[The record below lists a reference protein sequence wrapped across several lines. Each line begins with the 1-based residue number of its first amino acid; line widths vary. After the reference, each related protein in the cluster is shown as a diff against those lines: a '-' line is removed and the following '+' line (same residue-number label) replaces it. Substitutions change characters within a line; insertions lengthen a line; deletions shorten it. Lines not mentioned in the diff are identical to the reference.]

1 MKQAIELLI
10 GLEKITCSFL
20 TKIISVWI
28 ILLIVLLNCLQAQD
42 TSKAAARDIDPSK
55 PTNLYTQ
62 VNANLEYQAG
72 KNQNLF
78 GVRINLQY
86 AFNPDNLLLIELPF
100 LYNDRTSKFGVG
112 DMRFRYY
119 NAIKR
124 NISPS
129 FIAIAAFTDVTVP
142 IGSYEDGI
150 GSSVWSVAGGA
161 VFGFIATKKLS
172 LFPGIS
178 YVHIGKPLTDK
189 IPDDIKFASN
199 GIGLQFNASYSFNK
213 STFLFFNPTPSFLNS
228 NGKWRSIWSGELNL
242 NKIIIPN
249 KFKLNIFWG
258 PNFTTHVHV
267 FRAGTTFFL

>member
-1 MKQAIELLI
+1 MPY
-10 GLEKITCSFL
+10 CSL
-20 TKIISVWI
+20 NKIIPIWI
-28 ILLIVLLNCLQAQD
+28 IVMISIMNCLNAQD
-42 TSKAAARDIDPSK
+42 TTKTAVQDIDPSK

-62 VNANLEYQAG
+62 INANLEYQAG
-72 KNQNLF
+72 KNQNLY
-78 GVRINLQY
+78 GVRANVQY

-112 DMRFRYY
+112 DMRVRYF

-129 FIAIAAFTDVTVP
+129 FIAIAPFADVTIP
-142 IGSYEDGI
+142 MGSYENGI
-150 GSSVWSVAGGA
+150 GSSVWSVAGGV

-178 YVHIGKPLTDK
+178 YVHITKPLTDL
-189 IPDDIKFASN
+189 IPDDLKSTSD

-213 STFLFFNPTPSFLNS
+213 STFLFFNPTPTFLHS

-249 KFKLNIFWG
+249 KLKVNVFWG
-258 PNFTTHVHV
+258 PNFTSDIHV
-267 FRAGTTFFL
+267 FRLGSTFFL

>member
-1 MKQAIELLI
+1 MPFYFSLRAIRILI
-10 GLEKITCSFL
+10 LVMIMGPNFL
-20 TKIISVWI
+20 F
-28 ILLIVLLNCLQAQD
+28 AQD
-42 TSKAAARDIDPSK
+42 TTKAAVQDIDPSK

-62 VNANLEYQAG
+62 INANLEYQAG

-78 GVRINLQY
+78 GLRTNVQY
-86 AFNPDNLLLIELPF
+86 AFNPDNLVLVELPF

-112 DMRFRYY
+112 DMRIRYF

-129 FIAIAAFTDVTVP
+129 FIAIAPFADITVP

-150 GSSVWSVAGGA
+150 GSSVWSLAGGV

-178 YVHIGKPLTDK
+178 YVHITKPSSDI
-189 IPDDIKFASN
+189 IPENLKSTSD

-213 STFLFFNPTPSFLNS
+213 TTFLFINPTPSFLNT
-228 NGKWRSIWSGELNL
+228 NGNWRSIWSGELNL
-242 NKIIIPN
+242 NKIVIPN
-249 KFKLNIFWG
+249 KLKVNAFWG
-258 PNFTTHVHV
+258 PNFTNDIHV
-267 FRAGTTFFL
+267 FRMGATFFL